1 MFWVQVDHFVIIVI
15 VASFV
20 IHSLEKAEANYKRKL
35 MEDFGK
41 LKAKF
46 KTIKQVYIVGSVRKT
61 RHFSS
66 REVIV
71 AKEDKGQQENAFPT
85 RK

>member
-1 MFWVQVDHFVIIVI
+1 MFLVQVDHFVIIVT

-20 IHSLEKAEANYKRKL
+20 IHSLEEAEANYKRKL

-46 KTIKQVYIVGSVRKT
+46 KT
-61 RHFSS
+61 
-66 REVIV
+66 
-71 AKEDKGQQENAFPT
+71 
-85 RK
+85 

>member
-1 MFWVQVDHFVIIVI
+1 MFWVQIDHFMIIV
-15 VASFV
+15 VVTSFI
-20 IHSLEKAEANYKRKL
+20 IHSLEEAEANYKRKL

-46 KTIKQVYIVGSVRKT
+46 KTIKQDYVVGYVRKKKDI
-61 RHFSS
+61 FL
-66 REVIV
+66 
-71 AKEDKGQQENAFPT
+71 A